1 MATHLNEDQLAK
13 RWKISERTL
22 QRWRSTDK
30 GPAFLKLG
38 WRVVYAVSDIEAW
51 EQQQRVMARS
61 NGGARR

>member
-38 WRVVYAVSDIEAW
+38 WRVVYALSDIEAW
-51 EQQQRVMARS
+51 ERQQRVTIHS
-61 NGGARR
+61 NKRARR